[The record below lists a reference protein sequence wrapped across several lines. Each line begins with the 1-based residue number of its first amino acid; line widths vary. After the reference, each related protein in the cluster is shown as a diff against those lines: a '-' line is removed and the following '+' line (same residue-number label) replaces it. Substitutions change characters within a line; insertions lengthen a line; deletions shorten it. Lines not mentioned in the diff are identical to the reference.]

1 MLKLLHIYFQQH
13 REDHSQCVY
22 FSLLMKKPIDLFSL
36 FVSCSYKSAC
46 DTEEINKARA
56 GVSTGPLFFPS
67 VHKGVP
73 WQSHPM
79 LAHTVTR
86 ASGSIDRSLLPDY

>member
-1 MLKLLHIYFQQH
+1 MCVFFLAHEEAHRPVQFVCFLLY
-13 REDHSQCVY
+13 R
-22 FSLLMKKPIDLFSL
+22 
-36 FVSCSYKSAC
+36 SAC